1 MDRYT
6 LMRLWLA
13 LLLISVL
20 VEGINLATAS
30 RENANGSGASD
41 PYAAVRPYA
50 EQALALA
57 TMEYGLALMAVP
69 MPSASVN
76 FGNFELDRHT
86 VTWLGLL
93 GVELSPSLPPHGTVT
108 TLRSGDDDGDGAP
121 WAVRSYALSGSFLG
135 GGSFELAGA
144 AGLGE
149 LTGDDDPSLM
159 SYAFDPAA
167 EGGPLTLEVTD
178 PGLGTV
184 AKWSIADFTASAWAQ
199 SPDAVEYR
207 PDLHVE
213 LEREGATLGHVA
225 INRPSDAPPLL
236 ATLEFDES
244 SFADSRFR
252 VSLLGTLTFQVSSPG
267 VSYGPVEL
275 TPVVPANDS
284 LALSTA
290 CLEGGMAT
298 AGFVSGKVY
307 YVDASGKAV
316 ATVTIAGC
324 GQYEVQ
330 TFF

>member
-1 MDRYT
+1 MKRYT
-6 LMRLWLA
+6 FTSLLVFSLLVSTLA
-13 LLLISVL
+13 GCSSSPT
-20 VEGINLATAS
+20 GDGGDGG
-30 RENANGSGASD
+30 NGAPD

-57 TMEYGLALMAVP
+57 TMEYGLALMAAPVSS
-69 MPSASVN
+69 MSVD

-108 TLRSGDDDGDGAP
+108 TLRSGDDDDDGAP
-121 WAVRSYALSGSFLG
+121 WAVRSYAVSGSLLG

-149 LTGDDDPSLM
+149 LAGDDDASLA
-159 SYAFDPAA
+159 SYAFDAAA
-167 EGGPLTLEVTD
+167 EGGPLTLEVTE
-178 PGLGTV
+178 PGSGTV
-184 AKWSIADFTASAWAQ
+184 AKWSIADFTASTWTQ
-199 SPDAVEYR
+199 LPDSVEYR
-207 PDLHVE
+207 PNLRVE

-244 SFADSRFR
+244 SFADNRCW
-252 VSLLGTLTFQVSSPG
+252 VNLPGTLTFEVSGPG

-275 TPVVPANDS
+275 TPVVPAGIP
-284 LALSTA
+284 LLLSA
-290 CLEGGMAT
+290 DCFLGGTAT

-307 YVDASGKAV
+307 YVDANENAV
-316 ATVTIAGC
+316 AAVSITGC
-324 GQYEVQ
+324 GQYEVE